1 MSDDALDAARRAY
14 ARKLVASVQGD
25 ERLER
30 AFATVRREAFLGPGP
45 WKVFRLTD
53 GGYVDT
59 PSANAVQLYS
69 DNLFAIAPERK
80 INNGQPSF
88 HAYLLRHAA
97 PHEGEHVVHV
107 GAGVGYYSA
116 IMVELVGPSGRLTA
130 IEFEPDIAARARA
143 NLAPYANA
151 RVLTGDGSTL
161 PFEDADVIYVNAG
174 ATRPAQTWLDRLKDG
189 GRLVLP
195 LTTAKGFGVEDLDN
209 AKIHGGVFVISR
221 DGGAFLA
228 RWISPVAIYPCAG
241 MRDEAAERALAVA
254 FAGGGVERVR
264 RLYLG
269 EDVPVEQCWVK
280 AAGWSLAYS

>member
-1 MSDDALDAARRAY
+1 MSNDMLDAARRAY
-14 ARKLVASVQGD
+14 AKKLVTSVQGD

-30 AFATVRREAFLGPGP
+30 AFATVRREAFLGSGP
-45 WKVFRLTD
+45 WKVFRLSD
-53 GGYVDT
+53 GGYADT
-59 PSANAVQLYS
+59 PSADAAQLYS
-69 DNLFAIAPERK
+69 DDLFAIAPERK

-97 PHEGEHVVHV
+97 PREGEHVVHV

-116 IMVELVGPSGRLTA
+116 IMAELVGPSGRLTA
-130 IEFEPDIAARARA
+130 IEFEPDIAARART
-143 NLAPYANA
+143 NLASYANA

-161 PFEDADVIYVNAG
+161 AFEDADVIYVNAG

-195 LTTAKGFGVEDLDN
+195 LTTAKGFGVEDLEN
-209 AKIHGGVFVISR
+209 AKIHGGVFLISR
-221 DGGAFLA
+221 DGGAFFA
-228 RWISPVAIYPCAG
+228 QWISLVVIYPCAG
-241 MRDEAAERALAVA
+241 MRDEGSERALAAA

-269 EDVPVEQCWVK
+269 EDTPAEQCWMK
-280 AAGWSLAYS
+280 APGWSLAYS